1 MVASRFLLHRCLLPL
16 ALLGFAA
23 CAKTGDPQPPQ
34 VLVPKPAADLA
45 ARQFSDRI
53 LLTVTP
59 PAVNTNGSRV
69 TTMGRIE
76 VIRLGADS
84 RSDTG
89 PVPEDA
95 FLTRGVRV
103 FSVPAADFTRHLR
116 EGTLAFWDVSAAADP
131 AAFYARSFRYAVLF
145 FNRKNQ
151 TAGLSN
157 QAFLAPIPIPVA
169 PADLSCAFFP
179 DLIRLS
185 WTPPDRNGDG
195 SVPPRIAG
203 YNVYRTEDPKA
214 VPAAALNAEPL
225 PMPGFE
231 VRDFEFDKVYHFA
244 VSVVGSRANPYAES
258 LASPLLRVA
267 PVDTFPPGAPKDLT
281 AVVENGTVTLL
292 WGPPDDA
299 DLAGYR
305 VFRRE
310 EGGAERT
317 LLQTQLVT
325 TLSYRDDQVRM
336 GRKYEYMVVAVDTH
350 GNESQAAAK
359 TVEVQ

>member
-1 MVASRFLLHRCLLPL
+1 
-16 ALLGFAA
+16 
-23 CAKTGDPQPPQ
+23 
-34 VLVPKPAADLA
+34 
-45 ARQFSDRI
+45 
-53 LLTVTP
+53 
-59 PAVNTNGSRV
+59 
-69 TTMGRIE
+69 MGRR
-76 VIRLGADS
+76 VATLGARRGVPPGADS

-89 PVPEDA
+89 PAPEEA
-95 FLTRGVRV
+95 FLTRGVKV
-103 FSVPAADFTRHLR
+103 FTVPAADFTRYLR
-116 EGTLAFWDVSAAADP
+116 DGTLAFWDLSAAVDP
-131 AAFYARSFRYAVLF
+131 ASFYARSFRYAVLF

-157 QAFLAPIPIPVA
+157 QAFLAPVPIPVA
-169 PADLSCAFFP
+169 PAGLSCAYFP
-179 DLIRLS
+179 DRIRLS

-195 SVPPRIAG
+195 SIPPRIAG

-244 VSVVGSRANPYAES
+244 VSVVGSKANPYAES

-267 PVDTFPPGAPKDLT
+267 PVDTFPPGVPKDLT
-281 AVVENGTVTLL
+281 AVVENVTVTLL
-292 WGPPDDA
+292 WGPPDDT

-310 EGGAERT
+310 EGATERT
-317 LLQTQLVT
+317 LLQIQLVT

-336 GRKYEYMVVAVDTH
+336 GRKYEYTVVAVDTH

>member
-1 MVASRFLLHRCLLPL
+1 MVARRSLLHRCLLPL
-16 ALLGFAA
+16 SLLGFAA

-34 VLVPKPAADLA
+34 LRVPKPAADLA

-59 PAVNTNGSRV
+59 PAVNADGSPAVTLGRV
-69 TTMGRIE
+69 DAF
-76 VIRLGADS
+76 RLQGDS
-84 RSDTG
+84 RSDAG

-95 FLTRGVRV
+95 FLTRGVKIL
-103 FSVPAADFTRHLR
+103 SVPAADFTRHLR
-116 EGTLAFWDVSAAADP
+116 DGTLALWDVSAAADP

-157 QAFLAPIPIPVA
+157 QAFLAPLPIPAA
-169 PADLSCAFFP
+169 PADLSGAFFP

-185 WTPPDRNGDG
+185 WTPPDRNVDG

-214 VPAAALNAEPL
+214 FPSAPLNAEPL
-225 PMPGFE
+225 ARPEFE

-267 PVDTFPPGAPKDLT
+267 PVDTFPPGVPTDLT

-317 LLQTQLVT
+317 LLQAQLVT
-325 TLSYRDDQVRM
+325 TLSYRDDQVRR
-336 GRKYEYMVVAVDTH
+336 GRKYEYIIVAVDTH
-350 GNESQAAAK
+350 GNESQAATR